1 MPNRFPMR
9 ALPRSRIAACGAA
22 ILACALLA
30 GCGSSPDDAA
40 PVAGYQPRDPASEI
54 ERVPAR
60 RLERAPELPP
70 FPVTIA
76 VRAAAGPD
84 LGPVDRSREKTVEEK
99 RTLEGAGAI
108 ATALAAAAPPL
119 YAGTIALG
127 SLLVPA
133 ATGLELYE
141 RRYQNTIVRT
151 LQEVDLPGQVRSA
164 LVRRAVPPSG
174 EAVPTGVSLTLR
186 TFGLAPRSGTCA
198 NCAICIVADAELVVT
213 QDGTELLR
221 DPLLLTPWRRS
232 SDAPPPLCATMKEFA
247 DNDGRRLRDA
257 ILETAQV
264 LAAMTVHRL
273 PAAAWAE

>member
-1 MPNRFPMR
+1 MHSTSPARIGTGATLL
-9 ALPRSRIAACGAA
+9 ALV
-22 ILACALLA
+22 LLA
-30 GCGSSPDDAA
+30 GCGARPDDPATAVAA
-40 PVAGYQPRDPASEI
+40 YQPRDPASEI

-70 FPVTIA
+70 MPVSVV
-76 VRAAAGPD
+76 VRAATGPE

-99 RTLEGAGAI
+99 KTLEGAGAI

-127 SLLVPA
+127 SLLAPA

-151 LQEVDLPGQVRSA
+151 LQEVDLPTQLRSA
-164 LVRRAVPPSG
+164 LVRRAAPAPPGASP
-174 EAVPTGVSLTLR
+174 ATITITVR
-186 TFGLAPRSGTCA
+186 TFGLAPRSGTCPT
-198 NCAICIVADAELVVT
+198 CPICVVADTELVVT

-232 SDAPPPLCATMKEFA
+232 VDAPPPVCGTMKEFA
-247 DNDGRRLRDA
+247 ENEGRLLRDA
-257 ILETAQV
+257 ILDTAQV
-264 LAAMTVHRL
+264 LAAMTVSRS
-273 PAAAWAE
+273 PALDWTE

>member
-1 MPNRFPMR
+1 MYT
-9 ALPRSRIAACGAA
+9 ASGSRISPAAAL
-22 ILACALLA
+22 LACALLA
-30 GCGSSPDDAA
+30 ACGPRPDAA
-40 PVAGYQPRDPASEI
+40 APAATYQPREPASEI

-60 RLERAPELPP
+60 RLERAAELPAL
-70 FPVTIA
+70 PVSVV
-76 VRAAAGPD
+76 VRSAAGPE

-133 ATGLELYE
+133 ATGLELYA
-141 RRYQNTIVRT
+141 RRDQNTIVRT
-151 LQEVDLPGQVRSA
+151 LQEVDLPGQLRSA
-164 LVRRAVPPSG
+164 LVRRAAPPPPDT
-174 EAVPTGVSLTLR
+174 APATVAITIR
-186 TFGLAPRSGTCA
+186 TFGLAPRSGTCPT
-198 NCAICIVADAELVVT
+198 CAICVVADAELVVT

-232 SDAPPPLCATMKEFA
+232 VDAPPPVCATMTEFA
-247 DNDGRRLRDA
+247 ERDGRLLRDA

-264 LAAMTVHRL
+264 LAAMTVSRL
-273 PAAAWAE
+273 PAVAWTD

>member
-1 MPNRFPMR
+1 MSFP
-9 ALPRSRIAACGAA
+9 PPSPIAAAGAA
-22 ILACALLA
+22 LLAGVLLA
-30 GCGSSPDDAA
+30 GCGSTPESGTP
-40 PVAGYQPRDPASEI
+40 AGYQPRDPASEI
-54 ERVPAR
+54 ERVPVR
-60 RLERAPELPP
+60 RLERSPELPAL
-70 FPVTIA
+70 PVFVA

-84 LGPVDRSREKTVEEK
+84 LGPVDRSREKMVEEK

-151 LQEVDLPGQVRSA
+151 LQEVDLPSQLRSA
-164 LVRRAVPPSG
+164 LVRRAAPAAGEGPP
-174 EAVPTGVSLTLR
+174 ANVTVTIR

-198 NCAICIVADAELVVT
+198 NCAICVVVDAELTVSHE
-213 QDGTELLR
+213 GTELLR

-232 SDAPPPLCATMKEFA
+232 TDAPPPRCATMKEFA
-247 DNDGRRLRDA
+247 ENDGQRLRDA
-257 ILETAQV
+257 ILDTAQV
-264 LAAMTVHRL
+264 LAAMTTRRL
-273 PAAAWAE
+273 PAVAWTE